1 MEPYFCHQSFL
12 EKRVLL
18 DLMLLIAISSR
29 VNAKNIERKSAVS
42 WRIKG
47 IIEGVNTTI
56 RIFLFTKDF
65 WKMC

>member
-1 MEPYFCHQSFL
+1 MEPYFCLQSFL

-29 VNAKNIERKSAVS
+29 VNAKNIESKSAVS

-65 WKMC
+65 